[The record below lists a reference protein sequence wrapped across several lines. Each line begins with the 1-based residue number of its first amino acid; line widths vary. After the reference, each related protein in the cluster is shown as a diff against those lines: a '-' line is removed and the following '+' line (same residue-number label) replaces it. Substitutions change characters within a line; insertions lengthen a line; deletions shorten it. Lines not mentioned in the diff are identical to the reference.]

1 MSLPVYHIHHDTAR
15 GRKPFTYFVFGPYEN
30 NGPTGQ
36 EFDVE
41 VYHGHLVEEA
51 RDGEFYVGTATIS
64 RNTHVVA
71 DMWNWMDANV

>member
-1 MSLPVYHIHHDTAR
+1 
-15 GRKPFTYFVFGPYEN
+15 
-30 NGPTGQ
+30 
-36 EFDVE
+36 
-41 VYHGHLVEEA
+41 VEEA